1 MSSYAFGTSYC
12 DFYSSMINVPFL
24 GSSFNTIMPLLII
37 IIGGIFALISLRKIK
52 SKTLTAVK
60 NFSKKHI
67 VEDGAADTNTGKK
80 ERPSSDL
87 VEQNIVQSILKGE
100 RAILLEIDF
109 HKKKEE
115 RAKLLRFNNNSAV
128 DALRAQKQQDIE
140 MASTKGVRKED
151 DSLPA
156 PRTKD

>member
-24 GSSFNTIMPLLII
+24 GSYFNTIMPLFII
-37 IIGGIFALISLRKIK
+37 IIGGIFALFSLFKLK

-60 NFSKKHI
+60 NFAKKNI
-67 VEDGAADTNTGKK
+67 VEDGAAETNTGKK
-80 ERPSSDL
+80 DTKPSSDL
-87 VEQNIVQSILKGE
+87 AEQNIVQSILKGE
-100 RAILLEIDF
+100 RAILLEIDY

-115 RAKLLRFNNNSAV
+115 RAKLLRFNKNSAV

-140 MASTKGVRKED
+140 MAATKGVKKPED
-151 DSLPA
+151 
-156 PRTKD
+156 